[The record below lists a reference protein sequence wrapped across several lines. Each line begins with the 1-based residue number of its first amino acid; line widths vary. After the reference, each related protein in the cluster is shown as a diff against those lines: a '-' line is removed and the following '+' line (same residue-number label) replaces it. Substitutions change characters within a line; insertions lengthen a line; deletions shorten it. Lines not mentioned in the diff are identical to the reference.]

1 LRVRLRTRAT
11 KCVTDMNHDYAGA
24 FNAYEQATRPFVEMN
39 QALVH
44 AGDARLLPGTA
55 EALAKRND
63 GLRELTTLP
72 ADGGRPAHTA
82 LQLPDFG
89 NS

>member
-1 LRVRLRTRAT
+1 
-11 KCVTDMNHDYAGA
+11 M
-24 FNAYEQATRPFVEMN
+24 EMN

-44 AGDARLLPGTA
+44 EGDARLLPGTA
-55 EALAKRND
+55 DALAKRND

-72 ADGGRPAHTA
+72 ADRGRPAHTV
-82 LQLPDFG
+82 LQLPDFS